1 MTWQQRAARRFSR
14 NRVSVAAAIVLLVI
28 VLAAIFAPLIAPHDP
43 TQQFRGEGRDKN
55 GLPVGPSAKFP
66 LGVDG
71 LQRDM
76 LSRLIY
82 GARATLLVG
91 VVSSFLA
98 VMLGVAWGSTAALAG
113 GRIDNLMMRA
123 VDVMM
128 SLPGLFVILLIIV
141 VLQQRSIWVT
151 IFVIVITSW
160 TYPARVF
167 RAEVMS
173 LRQRDFI
180 TASRSLGARQLHIF
194 MSHMLPQVLPLIVIY
209 VSLGVPGAIFTEAG
223 LSFLGL
229 GVPPPTPVWGGMIQE
244 GRNYYRAS
252 PMLVVLPGLAI
263 IFTVICF
270 TLVGNGLRDAL
281 DPTVN

>member
-1 MTWQQRAARRFSR
+1 
-14 NRVSVAAAIVLLVI
+14 
-28 VLAAIFAPLIAPHDP
+28 
-43 TQQFRGEGRDKN
+43 
-55 GLPVGPSAKFP
+55 
-66 LGVDG
+66 
-71 LQRDM
+71 
-76 LSRLIY
+76 
-82 GARATLLVG
+82 
-91 VVSSFLA
+91 
-98 VMLGVAWGSTAALAG
+98 VMFGMVWGSTAAMAG
-113 GRIDNLMMRA
+113 GRIDNLMMRT

-128 SLPGLFVILLIIV
+128 SLPALFVILLIIV

-180 TASRSLGARQLHIF
+180 TASRSLGARPLHIF
-194 MSHMLPQVLPLIVIY
+194 LNHMLPQVLPLIVIY

-244 GRNYYRAS
+244 GRNYYRAA
-252 PMLVVLPGLAI
+252 PMLVMLPGLAI
-263 IFTVICF
+263 MFTVICF